1 MNDKFQLE
9 TYLTIFPNKLGIYL
23 FDTKSLKNLYKN
35 EIKLINNNKS
45 IDFDVLRKFLDNNI
59 FEIEKVGEKFIDDIY
74 LIIENDKIFTLNLGI
89 KKKNYNIT
97 NTKEYLKNS
106 LTEAK
111 DIFKENY
118 QNQKI
123 MHMIINKYIINN
135 KGYSSFDDDLQSDHL
150 NLEIEFKSISK
161 NIIDDLNKTLGNY
174 QIKITKFLD
183 GNYIQNFFDEDIEIS
198 QMAHK
203 ILIGHNENEV
213 NVVPK
218 NLEKKGFF
226 EKFFQ
231 LFS

>member
-23 FDTKSLKNLYKN
+23 FDARSLKNLYKQ
-35 EIKLINNNKS
+35 EIKLNNINET
-45 IDFDVLRKFLDNNI
+45 IDFNTLKKFLDDNI
-59 FEIEKVGEKFIDDIY
+59 FKIEKVGEKFIDNIF
-74 LIIENDKIFTLNLGI
+74 LIIENKKIFTLKLGI
-89 KKKNYNIT
+89 KKKSYNIS

-106 LTEAK
+106 LIEAK

-123 MHMIINKYIINN
+123 MHMIISKYIVNN
-135 KGYSSFDDDLQSDHL
+135 KDYSSFQDNLQSDHL

-161 NIIDDLNKTLGNY
+161 NIIENLNKTLGNY
-174 QIKITKFLD
+174 QIRIIKYLD
-183 GNYIQNFFDEDIEIS
+183 GNYIKNFFDEDMEIS
-198 QMAHK
+198 LMAHK
-203 ILIGHNENEV
+203 ILTGRNENEV
-213 NVVPK
+213 TVVPK
-218 NLEKKGFF
+218 NPEKKGFF